1 MIPNSIKD
9 LFKDIDDYNLPKN
22 TENYDKIKGD
32 LYSGKRFYWYYQI
45 DLDYFNDEGE
55 IIKDYLNDIF
65 SGIVVATPDT
75 ENNHGEIDVENVI
88 VVVDQYPTEGTYPEV
103 SWTALK
109 RILDDENLIEFFEKP
124 LK

>member
-1 MIPNSIKD
+1 MIPSSIKD

-22 TENYDKIKGD
+22 IENYDKIKGD
-32 LYSGKRFYWYYQI
+32 LYSGKRFYWYYQS

-55 IIKDYLNDIF
+55 KIKDYLNDIF
-65 SGIVVATPDT
+65 SGIIVAIPDT

-124 LK
+124 SK